1 MNVRKFFSLLVGVVA
16 ILAASG
22 YGLAHAFDRAHTLH
36 AKEAVIES
44 DTSVVGTP
52 FAGSIASVSVSPGD
66 TVSAGQEL
74 FRVQSPTLQQARN
87 TSRFNAEGVGY
98 RMEGTDTQVFLA
110 TADGTVGAMPYAAG
124 SFVPAN
130 TEITTITVHNSL
142 RVRAELALDAADY
155 GRMPLG
161 TTMEITLPTREKVTT
176 KIYDVTFEEATDG
189 ANAIVRARSEDL
201 SAQNSL
207 LNGSPVEA
215 DVRLTPVEGAG
226 VWTVRQLGELFE
238 PRGY

>member
-1 MNVRKFFSLLVGVVA
+1 MNVRKFLSLLVGVVVVVA
-16 ILAASG
+16 VSG
-22 YGLAHAFDRAHTLH
+22 YGLSRAFDRAHTLR
-36 AKEAVIES
+36 ATQAVIES

-52 FAGSIASVSVSPGD
+52 FAGSIASVSVSSGD

-74 FRVQSPTLQQARN
+74 FRIQSPTLQQARN

-98 RMEGTDTQVFLA
+98 RMQGDDTQIFLA
-110 TADGTVGAMPYAAG
+110 TADGTVGSMPYAVG

-161 TTMEITLPTREKVTT
+161 TTMQITLPTREKVTT
-176 KIYDVTFEEATDG
+176 KIYDVTFEEAADG
-189 ANAIVRARSEDL
+189 ANATVRARSEEL
-201 SAQNSL
+201 AAQNSL
-207 LNGSPVEA
+207 LNRSPVEA
-215 DVRLTPVEGAG
+215 EVQLTPVEGAG